1 MIAWL
6 WVLVSFFCGSLPFAY
21 WIGKRGIQRDIRAYG
36 DGNPGTINVIRAGG
50 LAWGGLALVL
60 EISKGAFPVGMAA
73 YIFRFDGLL
82 LVACAI
88 AAPLGHAFSP
98 FLKFNGGKAIAAT
111 AGMWIGLALWIVIFV
126 ACALLVFWSLMLT
139 SSAWAVMFTM
149 ACLLAYLTGLKA
161 STVWLGAWFGT
172 LLLLIYKHRRELTR
186 LPSLRL
192 LHSRSH
198 E

>member
-6 WVLVSFFCGSLPFAY
+6 WVIISFLCGALPLAY
-21 WIGKRGIQRDIRAYG
+21 WIGKSGMRRDIRSYG
-36 DGNPGTINVIRAGG
+36 DGNPGVFNVIRAGG

-60 EISKGAFPVGMAA
+60 EIAKGAFPVGMAA
-73 YIFRFDGLL
+73 YIFRFDAVP
-82 LVACAI
+82 LVVCAI

-98 FLKFNGGKAIAAT
+98 FLNFNGGKAIAAT

-126 ACALLVFWSLMLT
+126 ACGLLVFWSLTLT
-139 SSAWAVMFTM
+139 SSAWAVMLTM
-149 ACLLAYLTGLKA
+149 VCLFAYLIGLQA
-161 STVWLGAWFGT
+161 PTTWLAVWLGTFI
-172 LLLLIYKHRRELTR
+172 LLIYKHRRELTM

-192 LHSRSH
+192 LRSQPR